1 MRELVRH
8 AELSRR
14 FGVDPRYVLLGGGNT
29 SYKTA
34 DVLYIKPSGVAL
46 AHIEA
51 EQFVAMDRGA
61 VRRGLGEA
69 VPEDCWEREAAVK
82 ARMAAAVM
90 PGHSG
95 RPSVETPLHE
105 VIDYR
110 YVYHMHPALVNG
122 MACAR
127 KGRAACAELFPDAL
141 WIEYVDPGYTL
152 ASEVAARLGE
162 WCSSGRAQPQVIFL
176 QNHGVFVSSD
186 DLDGIEPVYRRI
198 MDALEAR
205 YEEAGVPTA
214 ITSGGPDREAV
225 SSFGPALRTLL
236 GSAERRAIVHASGF
250 FPPAAG
256 PLSPDHI
263 VYGKSYAHTGP
274 VTREGLQRFE
284 DVRGYRPKVVAV
296 DGKATFAVDVDLKNA
311 RGTMAVAV
319 DAALVEQLTY
329 AFGGP
334 RWLDDR
340 EREFIE
346 NWEVESYRRKVAT
359 GEGRALR
366 LQGKV
371 AVVTGAAQG
380 FGLGIA
386 KGMAVEGATVV
397 LADLNREG
405 AEQAAA
411 GIEAELG
418 AGRALAVGVDI
429 ADEDSVAL
437 MLAEVT
443 RECGGLDVFV
453 ANAGVLRAGSVKA
466 LSKRDWD
473 FVTGVNY
480 TGYFLCVKHASQ
492 TMARQAAA
500 GPGPWMDVIQ
510 INSKSGLEGSN
521 RNAPYSGGKFGGIGL
536 TQSFA
541 KELVDDCIKV
551 NSICPGNFFDGPL
564 WSDPQNGLF
573 AQYLQAGKVPGAET
587 VQDVRRFYESK
598 VPMGRGCTPE
608 DVLKAILY
616 VVEQQ
621 YETGQAVPVTGGQVM
636 LN

>member
-1 MRELVRH
+1 MRELVEH

-14 FGVDPRYVLLGGGNT
+14 FGADPRYVLLGGGNT
-29 SYKTA
+29 SFKTE
-34 DVLYIKPSGVAL
+34 DVVYIKPSGVAL

-51 EQFVAMDRGA
+51 GQFVAMDRGA
-61 VRRGLGEA
+61 VRRALGAA

-82 ARMAAAVM
+82 ARMAAAVV

-122 MACAR
+122 MTCAR
-127 KGRAACAELFPDAL
+127 DGRAACAELFPDSL

-162 WCSSGRAQPQVIFL
+162 WCSSGKAQPQVIFL

-186 DLDGIEPVYRRI
+186 DVGAIEPTYRRI
-198 MDALEAR
+198 MDALGTR
-205 YEEAGVPTA
+205 YERAGVPTA
-214 ITSGGPDREAV
+214 ITPGAPDGEAV
-225 SSFGPALRTLL
+225 AGFGPALRTLL
-236 GSAERRAIVHASGF
+236 GSAERRAIVFASGYF
-250 FPPAAG
+250 APVAG

-263 VYGKSYAHTGP
+263 VYGKSYAYTGP
-274 VTREGLQRFE
+274 VTPEGLQRFE
-284 DVRGYRPKVVAV
+284 DDHGYRPKIVAV
-296 DGKATFAVDVDLKNA
+296 DGKATFAADVDLKNA
-311 RGTMAVAV
+311 RGTMTVAM
-319 DAALVEQLTY
+319 DAALVERLTHT
-329 AFGGP
+329 FGGP

-359 GEGRALR
+359 GEGRHLR

-386 KGMAVEGATVV
+386 KGMAAQGAVVV

-405 AEQAAA
+405 AERAAS

-429 ADEDSVAL
+429 ANEDSVAR

-443 RECGGLDVFV
+443 RECGGLDVLV
-453 ANAGVLRAGSVKA
+453 ANAGVLRAGSVKE
-466 LSKRDWD
+466 LSKKDWD

-492 TMARQAAA
+492 AMARQSAA
-500 GPGPWMDVIQ
+500 GPGPWMDIIQ

-564 WSDPQNGLF
+564 WSDPQHGLF
-573 AQYLQAGKVPGAET
+573 AQYLRTGKVPGAET
-587 VQDVRRFYESK
+587 VQDVRRFYEGRI
-598 VPMGRGCTPE
+598 PMGRGCTPD

-636 LN
+636 LS